1 MCTSIA
7 SGVGVILSDC
17 TADAIVVWDWFF
29 GLQREWRFVRALL
42 RLLSAPSTRVLTAVV
57 LDLEDKL
64 DARQGRIP
72 ILSVSVHL

>member
-1 MCTSIA
+1 M
-7 SGVGVILSDC
+7 
-17 TADAIVVWDWFF
+17 
-29 GLQREWRFVRALL
+29 AL
-42 RLLSAPSTRVLTAVV
+42 RTYMVQPPLLPPSTRLLTAVV